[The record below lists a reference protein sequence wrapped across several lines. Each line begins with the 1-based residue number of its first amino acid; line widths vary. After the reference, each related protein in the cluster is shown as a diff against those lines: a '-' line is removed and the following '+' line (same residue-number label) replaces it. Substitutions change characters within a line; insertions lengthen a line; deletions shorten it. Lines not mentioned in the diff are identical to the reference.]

1 MTGYSK
7 AEVKEKGFKVIV
19 EIKSLNGKYLEIN
32 ARLPKVLSHKELEA
46 RDLIKGKL
54 SRGSVYLNISLE
66 EEAGANQFAL
76 NEKAAAE
83 CYNKLTQLKTKLKIK
98 EPVSL
103 DHLLTFSGFF
113 QNQEDNDNTDNVWKA
128 TVKAINEAIKELE
141 AMRRKEGTQMAKDLK
156 TRMSSIKETVDNIEL
171 LGIKRIPEERER
183 IRQRIAQL
191 FESDEIDEQRLQFE
205 MVMLADKLDI
215 SEECVRLNSHIKF
228 FFETMKDKE
237 PSGRKITFLLQ
248 EMNREI
254 NTIGSKANDAT
265 ISQHVVGAKE
275 ELEKIREQIQNIE

>member
-66 EEAGANQFAL
+66 EESGTNQFAL

-83 CYNKLTQLKTKLKIK
+83 CYTRLNQLKTKLKIK
-98 EPVSL
+98 EPVTL
-103 DHLLTFSGFF
+103 DHLLTFSGYF
-113 QNQEDNDNTDNVWKA
+113 QNQEDNDNTEIVWKA
-128 TVKAINEAIKELE
+128 ASKAINEALKELE
-141 AMRRKEGTQMAKDLK
+141 AMRRKEGIQMAKDLK
-156 TRMSSIKETVDNIEL
+156 NRMNAIKEIVDNVES

-265 ISQHVVGAKE
+265 ISQFVVGAKE